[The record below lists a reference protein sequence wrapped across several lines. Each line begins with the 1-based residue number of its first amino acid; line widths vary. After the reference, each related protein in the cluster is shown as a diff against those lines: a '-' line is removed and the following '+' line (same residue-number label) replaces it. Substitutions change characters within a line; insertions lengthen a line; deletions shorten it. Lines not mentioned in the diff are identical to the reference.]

1 MLDQLV
7 CFLLGLSFE
16 SRMPIG
22 RAIAIFDFDHEVECL
37 SLSVHRLALQGVL
50 TSSMPLLR
58 RASEKSGCFFL
69 HRLRSLTREVFTI
82 ARERASVGY
91 SSLLPSISLE
101 WPVPGTECC
110 PLPPTVAR

>member
-1 MLDQLV
+1 MRCLGTEHHGGPSPEVLQVPIDGSD
-7 CFLLGLSFE
+7 LLSRSTCAQVDLE
-16 SRMPIG
+16 SIRP
-22 RAIAIFDFDHEVECL
+22 AQCEPV
-37 SLSVHRLALQGVL
+37 SL
-50 TSSMPLLR
+50 
-58 RASEKSGCFFL
+58 FFL

-91 SSLLPSISLE
+91 SSLLASISLE